1 MRRLAMIALTA
12 LGPLA
17 ASAGDDV
24 GQFYLNPQLGGLFP
38 DSKRGLDDDLLWGAG
53 IGMNLSQDWSAEVNY
68 NAARLDYKRMAGHEY
83 PYALS
88 LDVLRVWNRD
98 RLIAPYVS
106 LGVGALEN
114 FHPIQNQSDFLA
126 QAGVGLLIKL
136 WESGDGTASFALR
149 PDFKVRY
156 DDDSTN
162 SRSLFDYIATLGF
175 QFGFGGP
182 HPPPAVAEVTPP
194 PAPPPTPAPPPPPPP
209 ERPAPQPPAPPPAPR
224 TITLT
229 GVEFEYNSATLTQAS
244 RPILDQAAAG
254 LREHPRLRIEVQG
267 HTDGIGSP
275 EYNLALSQRRALAV
289 RDYLV
294 SQQVPADELIAKGYG
309 KTQPIATNATPA
321 GRSMNRRVVLIVLDN
336 PNAVPVQGAGEA
348 ADTN

>member
-1 MRRLAMIALTA
+1 MRRLALIVLIA

-17 ASAGDDV
+17 AAAGDDV
-24 GQFYLNPQLGGLFP
+24 GQLYFNPQIGGIIP
-38 DSKRGLDDDLLWGAG
+38 DSKRALDVGPLWGIGAG
-53 IGMNLSQDWSAEVNY
+53 MSLSQDWSAEFNY
-68 NAARLDYKRMAGHEY
+68 NNARLDDKHMAGHQY
-83 PYALS
+83 PNAIS
-88 LDVLRVWNRD
+88 FDVLRVWNRD

-106 LGVGALEN
+106 LGIGALQDMN
-114 FHPIQNQSDFLA
+114 PVQNQSDFLA

-136 WESGDGTASFALR
+136 WENGDGTASLALR

-156 DDDSTN
+156 DADSSG
-162 SRSLFDYIATLGF
+162 SRSLFDYIGTLGL

-182 HPPPAVAEVTPP
+182 HPPPVVAAVTPPPPPPAPTPP
-194 PAPPPTPAPPPPPPP
+194 PAPPPAEPPPP
-209 ERPAPQPPAPPPAPR
+209 PPAPPPAPR

-244 RPILDQAAAG
+244 RPILDQVAAG

-336 PNAVPVQGAGEA
+336 PSAVPVQGAGEA